1 MYWKENMNE
10 RDFRSSEF
18 LMKKIA
24 DNLPRVGANFQLMY
38 PNGSRGIPKPHCDDI
53 IKKLCPLMKENRRE
67 FWYSL
72 KTNDEIEYSDDDMCS
87 NDAKKLKVKG
97 SKKRVPK
104 NKRH

>member
-1 MYWKENMNE
+1 MNE
-10 RDFRSSEF
+10 RDFRASEF

-24 DNLPRVGANFQLMY
+24 DNLPRVGANFKLMY

-53 IKKLCPLMKENRRE
+53 IKKQRE

-72 KTNDEIEYSDDDMCS
+72 KSNDEIEYSDDDMCS
-87 NDAKKLKVKG
+87 NDDKKLKVKG